1 MRSSFSLTYRRN
13 AAFFTLPWVP
23 VTKAWH
29 SNADNWLIAHDLYH
43 HRPCDQGTL
52 FEELASFGAQYYVEH
67 EGRQDSLISRESL
80 FDGLEGTVATA
91 WEAFDATVDS
101 FVAKPSD
108 FLQKFDP
115 LELSEE
121 VLELSYTAE
130 AFAKR
135 YFYEKAGAPQEWTP
149 EFRAA
154 VEHSWGAASHQVSK
168 AVQAG
173 YVQAR
178 RRFPEQRLVNESH
191 AKALAELAEVENAL
205 SEGMPLTVTLTGYVF
220 GIDSLSRQLLEED
233 RQCAIEDLGEF
244 FRTSESVS

>member
-1 MRSSFSLTYRRN
+1 MSSSVSLTYRRN

-23 VTKAWH
+23 VTKNWQ

-43 HRPCDQGTL
+43 HRPWDQGTL

-67 EGRQDSLISRESL
+67 EGRPDSFISRESL
-80 FDGLEGTVATA
+80 FDGLEGTVGTA

-101 FVAKPSD
+101 FVVKPSD
-108 FLQKFDP
+108 FLNTFDP
-115 LELSEE
+115 LELPVEI
-121 VLELSYTAE
+121 LELSHTAE
-130 AFAKR
+130 AFAKQ
-135 YFYEKAGAPQEWTP
+135 YFYEKAGAPQDWTP

-154 VEHSWGAASHQVSK
+154 VEHSWGESSHQVSK

-178 RRFPEQRLVNESH
+178 RRFPEQRLIQESH
-191 AKALAELAEVENAL
+191 VNAITELAEVENAL
-205 SEGMPLTVTLTGYVF
+205 SDGMPMTVTLTGYVF

-233 RQCAIEDLGEF
+233 LQCAIEDLGEF
-244 FRTSESVS
+244 FRNSESVS